1 MRVIKVDDLS
11 ETKEGYPRVCFV
23 VADAIGIKYILH
35 SDDREDLRWNNPPYG
50 LAGNLARFSTN
61 RTPEGR
67 LLVNAW
73 WEVDPDDDDAAADFD
88 ALEIAHQEAK
98 AIAAAIPSKGK
109 REVLD
114 KRRRL

>member
-1 MRVIKVDDLS
+1 MRVIKVHDLS
-11 ETKEGYPRVCFV
+11 ETKDGYPRVCFV
-23 VADAIGIKYILH
+23 VANAIGIKYILH
-35 SDDREDLRWNNPPYG
+35 SDDSEDLRWNNPPYG
-50 LAGNLARFSTN
+50 LAGNLAWFSTN

-88 ALEIAHQEAK
+88 ALEIVHQEAK
-98 AIAAAIPSKGK
+98 AIATAIPSNGE
-109 REVLD
+109 REALD